1 MSVSTSIVGHGVD
14 ERSRGERCLNMEQ
27 LNIKKITADVANRH
41 GVILRPDDPAMVLV
55 TINEAVLEEC
65 FDRLEKRA
73 RLLVAELD
81 ACFEDMQQRNVGH
94 LTDQVRAS
102 GKAVREE
109 IDRDLRAARLDA
121 SEAVLSLQRCYSHV
135 VVWRW
140 VAVGLMCAA
149 GLVLLGF
156 AIGKM
161 L

>member
-1 MSVSTSIVGHGVD
+1 MFD
-14 ERSRGERCLNMEQ
+14 MEQ

-102 GKAVREE
+102 GRVVREE

-121 SEAVLSLQRCYSHV
+121 SEAVFTLQRCYSHV

-149 GLVLLGF
+149 GLILLGF

>member
-1 MSVSTSIVGHGVD
+1 
-14 ERSRGERCLNMEQ
+14 MEQ

-81 ACFEDMQQRNVGH
+81 ACFEDMQQSNVGH

-102 GKAVREE
+102 GRAVREE

-121 SEAVLSLQRCYSHV
+121 SEAVFSLQRCYSHV

-149 GLVLLGF
+149 ALILLGF

>member
-1 MSVSTSIVGHGVD
+1 
-14 ERSRGERCLNMEQ
+14 MEK
-27 LNIKKITADVANRH
+27 LNIKKITADVSDRH

-81 ACFEDMQQRNVGH
+81 ACFEDMQQRHVGH

-121 SEAVLSLQRCYSHV
+121 SEAIFSLQRCYSHV

-140 VAVGLMCAA
+140 VAVGLMCAV

-156 AIGKM
+156 TIGKM

>member
-1 MSVSTSIVGHGVD
+1 
-14 ERSRGERCLNMEQ
+14 MEQ
-27 LNIKKITADVANRH
+27 LNIRKITADVANRH
-41 GVILRPDDPAMVLV
+41 GVILRPDDPVMVLV

-81 ACFEDMQQRNVGH
+81 ACFEDMQQRSVGH

-102 GKAVREE
+102 GRAVREE

-121 SEAVLSLQRCYSHV
+121 SEAVFSLQRCYSHV

-140 VAVGLMCAA
+140 VVVGLMCAA

>member
-1 MSVSTSIVGHGVD
+1 MPRAQLIATAPRLVG
-14 ERSRGERCLNMEQ
+14 LPLEQ
-27 LNIKKITADVANRH
+27 IDIKRITAEVANRH

-81 ACFEDMQQRNVGH
+81 ACFEDMQQRTVAH

-109 IDRDLRAARLDA
+109 IDRDLRAAKLDA
-121 SEAVLSLQRCYSHV
+121 SEAVFSLQRCYSHV

-149 GLVLLGF
+149 SLVLLGF

-161 L
+161 F

>member
-1 MSVSTSIVGHGVD
+1 
-14 ERSRGERCLNMEQ
+14 MEQ

-94 LTDQVRAS
+94 LTDQVRVS
-102 GKAVREE
+102 GRAVREE

-121 SEAVLSLQRCYSHV
+121 SEAVFSLQRCYSHV

-140 VAVGLMCAA
+140 VSVGLMCAA

-156 AIGKM
+156 VIGKM